1 MSEQIETP
9 PTGSRANESKSTGLV
24 WLLVALVGI
33 EALAVVGA
41 FVWLIIELASSKPE
55 SFRTA
60 VALTVLVGVI
70 AAWLVATTIGLI
82 RRVRWARGSAITW
95 QVLQLAVAFG
105 ATQGDRPN
113 WSITLALLVPVIA
126 VVVLAL
132 SPSVRA
138 QFGAADG

>member
-9 PTGSRANESKSTGLV
+9 SLPAPEHSAKSNRLV
-24 WLLVALVGI
+24 WLLVALVGL

-41 FVWLIIELASSKPE
+41 FVWLIVELASSTPE

-60 VALTVLVGVI
+60 IALTVLVGVI

-105 ATQGDRPN
+105 STQGDRPN
-113 WSITLALLVPVIA
+113 WGFALALLVPVVA

-138 QFGAADG
+138 QFGAE